1 MKKILIPTDFTVES
15 LQLVEYAILNFPNTK
30 LEIIL
35 IAGYKLPDTRWE
47 VTHFKA
53 KEQFRKQ
60 LSNEFIA
67 YERRL
72 ILEHENHIEAISFE
86 LFTGINSYSFQNFL
100 KQLDVEDAVV
110 PKGAF
115 SHSPNHKWF
124 DTTKYLKK
132 CVNNVVEVS
141 LDVTDEEPQRKF
153 SLVSLF
159 NS

>member
-15 LQLVEYAILNFPNTK
+15 LQLIDYAILNFPDTK

-35 IAGYKLPDTRWE
+35 VAGYKLPETRWD

-60 LSNEFIA
+60 LSNDFIA
-67 YERRL
+67 HERRL
-72 ILEHENHIEAISFE
+72 ILEHQNQIDSISFE
-86 LFTGINSYSFQNFL
+86 LFTGINSFAFQNFL
-100 KQLDVEDAVV
+100 KQLDVKDAII
-110 PKGAF
+110 PKEAF
-115 SHSPNHKWF
+115 FHSPNHKWF

-132 CVNNVVEVS
+132 YIENTVEVS
-141 LDVTDEEPQRKF
+141 VEVSDLEPQRKF

-159 NS
+159 NL